1 MPPWLHGRMSPLSH
15 LARTARSSAVRDLLR
30 LTERPDVLSL
40 AGGLPAPEL
49 LPVDALAAATA
60 GVLARQGAAALQY
73 GPTEGIGALREL
85 VAVRLGHRATA
96 ATTIVTTG
104 SQQGLDLVARCLL
117 DPGDVVVTEVP
128 TYLGALGALHWSGA
142 RVVGVAGDE
151 SGLRTG
157 ELEERLRAGLRPK
170 LVYVVADFANPTGA
184 TLTAARRTHL
194 AALAERFGFVI
205 VEDDPYGAL
214 RWRGE
219 RLAPVRAWSDRVVT
233 LGTASKVLAPG
244 LRVGWLTA
252 PDWLAGPITIA
263 KQGADLHTSTLNQW
277 LVHDLLADRCWF
289 DAHVAA
295 LVATYES
302 RCTTL
307 VDALTREA
315 VVEVAAPDGGMFAWC
330 SLRDPSVG
338 TSALLGEALD
348 HGVAFVPGAAFRHD
362 GADDHRLR
370 LCFTTLQPTQLDE
383 AAARLAS
390 VVSGRARGASAP
402 GAGRPRASA
411 GRGG

>member
-1 MPPWLHGRMSPLSH
+1 MSPLSH

-40 AGGLPAPEL
+40 AGGLPTLEL

-60 GVLARQGAAALQY
+60 SVLARHGAAALQY

-85 VAVRLGHRATA
+85 AAARLGHRATA

-142 RVVGVAGDE
+142 RVVGVDGDAA
-151 SGLRTG
+151 GLRTG

-184 TLTAARRTHL
+184 TLDTARRSHL
-194 AALAERFGFVI
+194 AALAEQYGFVV

-252 PDWLAGPITIA
+252 PDWLAGAITIA

-277 LVHDLLADRCWF
+277 LVHDLLADRGWF

-307 VDALTREA
+307 VDALTRDG
-315 VVEVAAPDGGMFAWC
+315 VVEIAAPDGGMFVWC
-330 SLRDPSVG
+330 ALGDPSVG
-338 TSALLGEALD
+338 TSALLGEALE
-348 HGVAFVPGAAFRHD
+348 HGVAFVPGAAFRPD

-370 LCFTTLQPTQLDE
+370 VCFTTLDPAQLDE
-383 AAARLAS
+383 AAARLAAAAGA
-390 VVSGRARGASAP
+390 VVSPAR
-402 GAGRPRASA
+402 
-411 GRGG
+411 